1 MNKPRILLV
10 EDDSSLGP
18 VLKSYLEMNSYQVE
32 LVDDGR
38 KALPVFESRNFDL
51 CIFDVML
58 PGKDGFSVAKEVCA
72 YREEIPFIFL
82 TAKTLRDD
90 IIKGFKLGADDYITK
105 PFDTEVLIYK
115 LDAILSR
122 NKIKIP
128 ARWEYQIGKY
138 KFLSKER
145 KLIFG
150 KECFKLTPKESALL
164 RILCENM
171 NELTPNQKALT
182 SIWGNDSY
190 FNKRSMDVFISKLRK
205 YLQQD
210 EKIFIENV
218 HGSGYIL
225 YVQEQ

>member
-72 YREEIPFIFL
+72 CREEVPFIFL
-82 TAKTLRDD
+82 TAKTLRED

-122 NKIKIP
+122 NKIRIP
-128 ARWEYQIGKY
+128 ARWEYQIGDY

-145 KLIFG
+145 KLMLG
-150 KECFKLTPKESALL
+150 EECFKLTPKESALL

-205 YLQQD
+205 YLQED

-225 YVQEQ
+225 YVQDQ